1 MDRPRVA
8 FVVQRYGEEVNGGA
22 EAHCRLVAERM
33 SREWDVEVLTS
44 RACEYV
50 ERFENDYP
58 EGLAVV
64 EGVPVRRFNIDRLRS
79 EAAVFSALDQK
90 VLQRRSS
97 IEEDREWLR
106 EIGPDCGGLHDYVR
120 IHAPEFDVIVFYT
133 YLYATTTL
141 TLPIVREKAI
151 LVPTAHDEPP
161 IHTRPFD
168 TFFQLPR
175 LLLCS
180 TPEEESFLR
189 QRTAGEMAPSMV
201 AGIGVDIPAEVD
213 PQLFRR
219 RYNVPGKYFLYV
231 GRIQKAKGVDTLF
244 DYYFSLPPA
253 VRKSYPLVLLGKA
266 AMEIPNS
273 PDIRHVGFV
282 SEEEKY
288 SAMAGATLLMAPS
301 QFESLGMVLLEAW
314 AVGTPVI
321 VNGQCD
327 VLVQQVL
334 RANGGLWYD
343 NREEFRAAIELI
355 TQLRHRFIGS
365 SLGQNGKM
373 FVEKF
378 YGWDTMGDRFQNALR
393 IVKDNNSAIAGDQRE
408 SLGALVKS

>member
-1 MDRPRVA
+1 
-8 FVVQRYGEEVNGGA
+8 
-22 EAHCRLVAERM
+22 M

-44 RACEYV
+44 RACEYI

-64 EGVPVRRFNIDRLRS
+64 EGIPVRRFNIDRLRS

-97 IEEDREWLR
+97 VAEDREWLR
-106 EIGPDCGGLHDYVR
+106 EIGPDCGELHDYIR

-141 TLPIVREKAI
+141 TLPMVREKAV

-189 QRTAGEMAPSMV
+189 LRTAGAMAPSMV
-201 AGIGVDIPAEVD
+201 AGIGVDIPADVD
-213 PQLFRR
+213 AQLFRQ
-219 RYNVPGKYFLYV
+219 RYSVPGKYFLYV
-231 GRIQKAKGVDTLF
+231 GRIQKEKGADTLF
-244 DYYFSLPPA
+244 DYYLSLPPG
-253 VRKSYPLVLLGKA
+253 VRETYPLVLLGKA
-266 AMEIPNS
+266 AMEIPGS

-288 SAMAGATLLMAPS
+288 SAMAGATLLVAPS
-301 QFESLGMVLLEAW
+301 QFESLSMVLLEAW

-327 VLVQQVL
+327 VLVRQVV

-343 NREEFRAAIELI
+343 NREEFWAAIGLL
-355 TQLRHRFIGS
+355 THPAQKLVAG
-365 SLGQNGKM
+365 SLGQNGKR
-373 FVEKF
+373 FVQTF
-378 YGWDTMGDRFQNALR
+378 YGWDTMADRFRNAIR
-393 IVKDNNSAIAGDQRE
+393 VVKDNGSAIERDERAV
-408 SLGALVKS
+408 LPAPVKS